1 MTVDEL
7 NKMSKDFYDNFHTR
21 SLEENI
27 KKANEVAE
35 NVGEP
40 NKGWV
45 LMLFLFLIR
54 FGRGEKNE

>member
-1 MTVDEL
+1 
-7 NKMSKDFYDNFHTR
+7 MSKDFYDNFHTR

-54 FGRGEKNE
+54 FGRGEKND